1 MGNGKARETSHRRE
15 RPVRRVVSVVIASP
29 EAPERVLAVLRPPD
43 DPDLPDVWGL
53 PAGRV
58 RPGERPDAAAVRVG
72 REKLG
77 VELTGLRP
85 RASGATER
93 ADYTLHMDLF
103 EAEVAG
109 GEPSVPQ
116 PASGATQ
123 YAEWRWAPP
132 AILVPAM
139 ERGSLCCRLFFES
152 EVDR

>member
-1 MGNGKARETSHRRE
+1 MGNARGNSHRSE

-77 VELTGLRP
+77 VELTGFRP
-85 RASGATER
+85 RASGTTER

-103 EAEVAG
+103 DAEVG
-109 GEPSVPQ
+109 VGEPSVPQ
-116 PASGATQ
+116 SAPEVTQ
-123 YAEWRWAPP
+123 YAAWQWASP
-132 AILVPAM
+132 AILAPAM

-152 EVDR
+152 EG